1 MINIR
6 SIRCSVAFS
15 PYLLESVSAALNND
29 DVVSRVVRQGGHG
42 LIIRGDSTLVLR
54 YDLRQNSLS
63 PGELR
68 HYLATIKFRSDFFD
82 VLRMSDEVVLATIG
96 GDVLLSHPQ
105 SEIWLGSSDL
115 RGLLALCAG
124 AQEIN
129 SDLSLPD
136 WLETSAGGDRVLLS
150 DRRSGRWVLLGQDH
164 LEELRRRVE
173 LLRPLAVERRASCI
187 PTVTV
192 KGLEVHIQSAT
203 DLANALDEFATTGKV
218 SSFEEITPEYS
229 LAVSLSGQG
238 LELSDSDMRVS
249 LTAREARK
257 WAGILR
263 AELQRLRVRQVERDR
278 IRTVFA
284 HGEDGCWILQWGDQ
298 VFVPKAGLPGC
309 STPVGSSGSNL
320 DNIVQRDAEFSMF
333 LDPRNGACVALT
345 DLELSSLKELA
356 S

>member
-29 DVVSRVVRQGGHG
+29 GVVSRVVRQGGHG
-42 LIIRGDSTLVLR
+42 LIIRADSTLVLR
-54 YDLRQNSLS
+54 YDLRQNSLG

-68 HYLATIKFRSDFFD
+68 HYLATIKFRRDFFD

-96 GDVLLSHPQ
+96 GDLLLSHPQ
-105 SEIWLGSSDL
+105 SEIWLEAAEL
-115 RGLLALCAG
+115 RGLLALCDG
-124 AQEIN
+124 AQAIDSE
-129 SDLSLPD
+129 LSLPD

-150 DRRSGRWVLLGQDH
+150 DRRSGRWVLLGKDH

-173 LLRPLAVERRASCI
+173 LLRPLDVARRVPKV
-187 PTVTV
+187 PTISM

-203 DLANALDEFATTGKV
+203 DLANALNEFATTGKV

-229 LAVSLSGQG
+229 LAVMLSGQG
-238 LELSDSDMRVS
+238 LELSDSDMRIS

-263 AELQRLRVRQVERDR
+263 AELQRLRVRQIVRDN

-284 HGEDGCWILQWGDQ
+284 DGEDGYWILQWGDQ
-298 VFVPKAGLPGC
+298 VFVPKTALPDF
-309 STPVGSSGSNL
+309 STRCGSTEGNPG
-320 DNIVQRDAEFSMF
+320 NIVQRDAGFAML
-333 LDPRNGACVALT
+333 LDPRNGSCVALT